1 MADGLLRARSSPG
14 GAVSPL
20 LSLFAEKFR
29 EKLQRGRY
37 NPVCMKAEAVERVLH
52 RELLSPGPQRA
63 IFKGARAQTPA
74 AHGSLRALLRRG
86 PAPRLPPRGTGLG
99 SARPARS
106 AAGLPP
112 KPRPAAGPREGAA
125 GPGRGLGRATLLGP
139 CRVKSK
145 FQTL

>member
-20 LSLFAEKFR
+20 LSLLAEKFR

-63 IFKGARAQTPA
+63 FFKGARAQTPA
-74 AHGSLRALLRRG
+74 AAGSLRGRA
-86 PAPRLPPRGTGLG
+86 
-99 SARPARS
+99 
-106 AAGLPP
+106 AAGLRSPP
-112 KPRPAAGPREGAA
+112 PSPGHRAGLCPPGPQRCRPAP
-125 GPGRGLGRATLLGP
+125 
-139 CRVKSK
+139 
-145 FQTL
+145 